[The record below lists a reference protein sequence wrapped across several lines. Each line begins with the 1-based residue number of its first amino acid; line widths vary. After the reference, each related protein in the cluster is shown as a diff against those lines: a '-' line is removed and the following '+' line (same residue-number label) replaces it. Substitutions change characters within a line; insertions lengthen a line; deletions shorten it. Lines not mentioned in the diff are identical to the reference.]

1 MNLFGIWK
9 RQPFGAPVEVIQAAC
24 DFYGISPERVPA
36 AKAEKLTALS
46 NNVWV
51 VKLNDN
57 ASAVV
62 AYTPKEKEH
71 TITAPWYGE

>member
-1 MNLFGIWK
+1 MNLFGFWK
-9 RQPFGAPVEVIQAAC
+9 RQSFGAPVEVIQAAC
-24 DFYGISPERVPA
+24 DFYGTSPERVPA
-36 AKAEKLTALS
+36 VKAEKLKALS
-46 NNVWV
+46 DNVWV
-51 VKLNDN
+51 VKLNDK